1 MRKKS
6 VMSKISD
13 PISIYIS
20 LLIDCLVEKRNYSM
34 FSLIVIA
41 SSCRV
46 TEKNLLLFQNMC
58 ICLAHFLSVECYQCS
73 GTHFYIFIWCFFFFF
88 FFSKSAR
95 LIKTAL
101 ETLFLSKIY
110 FLHF

>member
-1 MRKKS
+1 MCKKC

-34 FSLIVIA
+34 FSLVVIA

-46 TEKNLLLFQNMC
+46 TEENLLLFLGLGTANRNCTAVYRGTLLHTAVRTKVYHNSIKLTVIVKLSAGMG
-58 ICLAHFLSVECYQCS
+58 ICLIDMPTSHVV
-73 GTHFYIFIWCFFFFF
+73 
-88 FFSKSAR
+88 
-95 LIKTAL
+95 
-101 ETLFLSKIY
+101 
-110 FLHF
+110 